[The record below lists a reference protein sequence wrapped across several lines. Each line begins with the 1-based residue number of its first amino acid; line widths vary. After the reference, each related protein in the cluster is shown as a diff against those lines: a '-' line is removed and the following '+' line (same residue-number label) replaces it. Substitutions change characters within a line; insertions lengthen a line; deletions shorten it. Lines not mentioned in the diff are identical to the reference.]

1 MNMNEKR
8 GDAEWSSIA
17 DAERERLALVE
28 KLQAIQVD
36 LGDRN
41 RINRT
46 TGQRITDHEYWEWR
60 RKATGA
66 QRFVQGR
73 LQRLNAWLKSQRT
86 TLNAKLQARDLPDAN
101 DPIALLTAA
110 CNVIRG
116 LARDGIE
123 LDAYEQGVC
132 DLVREFL
139 QHGPVAHAVA
149 DAGDGGK

>member
-1 MNMNEKR
+1 MSNER
-8 GDAEWSSIA
+8 DGAAEWNSIA
-17 DAERERLALVE
+17 DAERERLSLVE
-28 KLQAIQVD
+28 KLQAIQVE

-41 RINRT
+41 RINRS
-46 TGQRITDHEYWEWR
+46 TGQRFTDHEYWEWR

-73 LQRLNAWLKSQRT
+73 LQRLNSWLKSQRIA
-86 TLNAKLQARDLPDAN
+86 LNARLQARDLPDDN

-116 LARDGIE
+116 FSRDGVE

-132 DLVREFL
+132 DLIREYL
-139 QHGPVAHAVA
+139 QHGPVAHSN
-149 DAGDGGK
+149 GGAKCF